1 MSAMV
6 IHLGLD
12 KPSKDAA
19 PKNENVLV
27 WGGSSSVGAYA
38 IQIASQVLPPHAL
51 MSVFNQIFQYSSGS
65 IIETFGCTEGFD
77 IF

>member
-38 IQIASQVLPPHAL
+38 IQIASQVLPPH
-51 MSVFNQIFQYSSGS
+51 SPHVRV
-65 IIETFGCTEGFD
+65 
-77 IF
+77 